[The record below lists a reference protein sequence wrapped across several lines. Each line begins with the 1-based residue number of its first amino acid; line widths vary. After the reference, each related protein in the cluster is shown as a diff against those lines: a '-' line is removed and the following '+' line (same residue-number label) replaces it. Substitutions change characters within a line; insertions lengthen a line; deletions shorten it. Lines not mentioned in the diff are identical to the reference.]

1 MNKYRVE
8 RTLVVTQDMMAD
20 NEKEAIEL
28 AESQTNLASM
38 TFIEEID
45 VKVTGVTEE
54 LKGLSAYERG
64 VDDGF
69 FRGTESDYPEGLP
82 DDERAAYKRG
92 YDHGVWMH
100 CEMFEGASE

>member
-45 VKVTGVTEE
+45 VKVTEVS
-54 LKGLSAYERG
+54 K
-64 VDDGF
+64 
-69 FRGTESDYPEGLP
+69 
-82 DDERAAYKRG
+82 
-92 YDHGVWMH
+92 
-100 CEMFEGASE
+100 